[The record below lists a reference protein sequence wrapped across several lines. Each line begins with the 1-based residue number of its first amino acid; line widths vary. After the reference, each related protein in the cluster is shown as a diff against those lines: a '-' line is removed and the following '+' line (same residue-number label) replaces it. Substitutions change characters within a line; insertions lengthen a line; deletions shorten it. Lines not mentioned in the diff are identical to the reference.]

1 MLDFEKNYPQYALIA
16 GIDEAGRGPL
26 AGPVCIAAVIMPRDK
41 RINGVNDSKQLSAKK
56 REELYDRIVSEAVAY
71 NVVFV
76 GNRIIDRINILE
88 ATRLGMEQACA
99 GLRVMPEIVLIDAVS
114 RVITAAPN
122 IPIIKG
128 DELSYN
134 IAAASILAKVTRD
147 RLMIEYDK
155 KFPLYG
161 FCRHKGYGTE
171 EHITAIKAYGLC
183 EIHRLTFVRNIL
195 SEAANA

>member
-1 MLDFEKNYPQYALIA
+1 
-16 GIDEAGRGPL
+16 
-26 AGPVCIAAVIMPRDK
+26 MPRDK